1 MSTSLDII
9 SYPVYQQIVEKS
21 EKSDSLTEA
30 IDMIESYSIYS
41 TNFSGQVYRIY
52 EVLDQCTLFRDNFV
66 SEYSYIGRVAT
77 KRILVKTIESS
88 SQVVKDRWSDF
99 LDVISV
105 YEDDDEFVLLVS

>member
-52 EVLDQCTLFRDNFV
+52 KVLDQLTIFRDNFV
-66 SEYSYIGRVAT
+66 SEYSYVGRVAT
-77 KRILVKTIESS
+77 KRLLVKAIESS
-88 SQVVKDRWSDF
+88 SQIIKDRWSDF
-99 LDVISV
+99 LDAIRI
-105 YEDDDEFVLLVS
+105 YEDDDEFILLVS

>member
-21 EKSDSLTEA
+21 EKSDSLTET

-52 EVLDQCTLFRDNFV
+52 KVLDQCTLFRDNFV
-66 SEYSYIGRVAT
+66 SEYSYTGRVAT
-77 KRILVKTIESS
+77 KRLLVESIESS
-88 SQVVKDRWSDF
+88 SQIIKDRWSDF
-99 LDVISV
+99 LDAISI